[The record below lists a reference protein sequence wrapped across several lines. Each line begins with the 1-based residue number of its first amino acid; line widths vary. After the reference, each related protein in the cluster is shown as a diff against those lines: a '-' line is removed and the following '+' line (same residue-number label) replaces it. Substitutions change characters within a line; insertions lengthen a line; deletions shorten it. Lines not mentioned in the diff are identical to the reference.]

1 MEVEAL
7 ELGDCIGIIYFI
19 LNRGFVNSILRAV
32 QRVSLA
38 DIIWCITSF
47 DFREFFRD
55 YFFVSLAWRVRV
67 SSGVF
72 VNFVGPFIFIVFR
85 DLFHLALHRFFHHE

>member
-38 DIIWCITSF
+38 VSF
-47 DFREFFRD
+47 GALLHLIFVS
-55 YFFVSLAWRVRV
+55 FFVI
-67 SSGVF
+67 
-72 VNFVGPFIFIVFR
+72 IFS
-85 DLFHLALHRFFHHE
+85 

>member
-32 QRVSLA
+32 QQVSLA
-38 DIIWCITSF
+38 VSF
-47 DFREFFRD
+47 GALLHLI
-55 YFFVSLAWRVRV
+55 FVSF
-67 SSGVF
+67 S
-72 VNFVGPFIFIVFR
+72 
-85 DLFHLALHRFFHHE
+85 